1 MVTSL
6 FSRHFNSQQESSET
20 GPQEMVTNSPRGH
33 IEMSV
38 FTFIFNFVLIMMVWK
53 QIIAMHTFSYVGL
66 LRIYFCFVMNK
77 GRKIKNTLKSK

>member
-38 FTFIFNFVLIMMVWK
+38 FTFIFNFVLHDGMETNYCH
-53 QIIAMHTFSYVGL
+53 AYVQLCRVITYLFL
-66 LRIYFCFVMNK
+66 LCHE
-77 GRKIKNTLKSK
+77 